1 MSGISF
7 TGIGSGLEVSSI
19 VEAIV
24 GAQKV
29 PYESRVIN
37 TQGAYSADISA
48 IGTLKSALED
58 VVTALQGLGD
68 VDEYQQTTISG
79 RDDFVSLSSDKEAEV
94 GNYSIQVNAL
104 ATAHKLMAS
113 PIDADEEVGEGTLT
127 IASGDDTFDVA
138 ISGSATLS
146 DIRDA
151 INESR
156 DNSSVSATII
166 TDDSGQRL
174 VLSSK
179 NTGIDNAITVNV
191 SEGGNKLTSTVSGMT
206 ATDTVGSGTLSFSSA
221 GNDFDIDIA
230 ATDTLSDIATAIN
243 DSTDNTSVVASI
255 VTDADGSHLVFNSI
269 EPGGA
274 NGITVTAAD
283 DDGAHGDVNG
293 ISQFASANMSVPV
306 VDNSDMT
313 GLSRLT
319 SDSTNKLTSVN
330 SFSSNDTVGS
340 GTLSFGSN
348 GNSFDVTVGAT
359 DKLDDIMDAIN
370 DNADNT
376 SIKASIVLDDA
387 GGEHL
392 MFSSK
397 LSGDT
402 HAITVTATD
411 DDGDNSDMNGISQ
424 FSSVNQT
431 ATANIGYM
439 LEVDV
444 ATDAKITIDG
454 TVVVTNSSNV
464 FDSVIDGITV
474 TANKVHDVADGDDL
488 SRVKVTED
496 NNNVATG
503 LNTFIEKFN
512 ALVDVSNQL
521 GQSTEDGVGVLAG
534 DSLLRGVMSKLRS
547 QFNESYAADGDT
559 LTLSQLGVRTER
571 SGYLSLD
578 SKTLNTAIKE
588 NPDAVQEFFIGED
601 DELGFAESLTDFMGF
616 YTDSGGLLEQRIDGK
631 TSQIDK
637 LDLDL
642 EAFTEKMASLEARV
656 YAQYNAMD
664 LLVAQLG
671 STGSYLTA
679 QLENMP
685 GVVRQSS

>member
-7 TGIGSGLEVSSI
+7 PGLGTGMDVTSI

-24 GAQKV
+24 GAEQV
-29 PYESRVIN
+29 PYESRVIS

-48 IGTLKSALED
+48 IGALKSALEE

-94 GNYSIQVNAL
+94 GNYSIQVDAL

-179 NTGIDNAITVNV
+179 NTGVDNAITVNV
-191 SEGGNKLTSTVSGMT
+191 SEGGNKLTSTAAGMT
-206 ATDTVGSGTLSFSSA
+206 ETDTIGSGTLSFESA
-221 GNDFDIDIA
+221 GNDFDIAIA
-230 ATDTLSDIATAIN
+230 ATDSLSDIVTAIN

-269 EPGGA
+269 EPGA
-274 NGITVTAAD
+274 SNSITVTAAD
-283 DDGAHGDVNG
+283 DDGMNGDVSG
-293 ISQFASANMSVPV
+293 ISQFASANMGVPI
-306 VDNSDMT
+306 VDNTDMT

-348 GNSFDVTVGAT
+348 GNNFDVIVGTT
-359 DKLDDIMDAIN
+359 DNLDDIMDAIN
-370 DNADNT
+370 DNVDNT
-376 SIKASIVLDDA
+376 SIKASIVIDDA
-387 GGEHL
+387 GGEQL

-411 DDGDNSDMNGISQ
+411 DDGDNSDMSGISQ

-431 ATANIGYM
+431 ATANLGYM
-439 LEVDV
+439 LEVD
-444 ATDAKITIDG
+444 APTDAQITIDG

-474 TANKVHDVADGDDL
+474 TASKVHDVADGDDL
-488 SRVKVTED
+488 SRIIVKED

-547 QFNESYAADGDT
+547 QFNEAFSADGDS

-578 SKTLNTAIKE
+578 TETLNSYIKE

-601 DELGFAESLTDFMGF
+601 DNLGFAETLTDFVGF
-616 YTDSGGLLEQRIDGK
+616 YTDSGGLLETRIDGK

-637 LDLDL
+637 LGLDL
-642 EAFTEKMASLEARV
+642 EAFTEKMASLEARL
-656 YAQYNAMD
+656 YAQYNTMD
-664 LLVAQLG
+664 LLVAQLS

-685 GVVRQSS
+685 GVVSSS